1 MCFALLFHKR
11 INTQQI
17 LHILHISK
25 TCKSHTSLWFIS
37 VAMTNVTLCYWKRA
51 SNNVNTA
58 LTCTV
63 GGLKPCV
70 RDMSWVSVPFKKE
83 HCVCCSNWPR
93 FICIVNIFLAGV
105 DVVKLLIDVSD
116 TVWKTAANVA
126 KFVFRLIKFSYH
138 FYVSAAKS
146 ELLLYRVL
154 SNYGFH
160 L

>member
-1 MCFALLFHKR
+1 MCFALLFNKR
-11 INTQQI
+11 LNTQQI
-17 LHILHISK
+17 LHILHIYK
-25 TCKSHTSLWFIS
+25 TCKSHTSLWFIR

-93 FICIVNIFLAGV
+93 FICIVSIFLAGV

-116 TVWKTAANVA
+116 TVWKIAANVA
-126 KFVFRLIKFSYH
+126 NLSLDSLILLLILNSVQRNQSCSCVESCQIIPFRL
-138 FYVSAAKS
+138 
-146 ELLLYRVL
+146 
-154 SNYGFH
+154 
-160 L
+160 